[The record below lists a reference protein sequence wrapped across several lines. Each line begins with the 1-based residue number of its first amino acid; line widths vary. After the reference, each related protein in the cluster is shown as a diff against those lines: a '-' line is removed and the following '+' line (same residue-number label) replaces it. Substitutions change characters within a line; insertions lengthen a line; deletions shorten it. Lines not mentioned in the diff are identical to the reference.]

1 MVVMNLTADNIL
13 GFTDFAINF
22 SYPKKIVNSTIE
34 NEHLWERPSFRY
46 KKAVILMGANATGKT
61 SLGKVLSRIFSFL
74 ESGNSALLHDLV
86 AQDEIGSFQMDFV
99 NTGFML
105 HRVRGTIDNATETI
119 TTDYSNTEIGER
131 DT

>member
-61 SLGKVLSRIFSFL
+61 SL
-74 ESGNSALLHDLV
+74 ESSIPH
-86 AQDEIGSFQMDFV
+86 FFV
-99 NTGFML
+99 FG
-105 HRVRGTIDNATETI
+105 VRQLCTST
-119 TTDYSNTEIGER
+119 
-131 DT
+131 